1 MLSFLLPR
9 GALGKG
15 HHWNVAVAFLEKML
29 DKLLGRETQ
38 VTWRKEKCP
47 KCPFNAFR
55 PFRLKVRL
63 KFECLWLR
71 LVLPNS
77 VPRLRGANYANAVPM
92 LSRTDITVDDISIPY
107 TVSVY
112 LWALIHPSWSNA
124 DLFPR
129 TENAF
134 MTLMSKKQS
143 SRHPEITYWGIEM
156 WKGNLVYNVPLRH
169 ITRSATE
176 LLATLV
182 KVESNGSGQVGCS
195 WVASGW
201 NLDRQCFLGALR
213 FTLRVLKFPRTHF
226 GRSFGHERS
235 SELSERAWRQRQFLG
250 VDFGLWK
257 EVSGSKYVC
266 SLAIGSNVWIA
277 WTEASCDFWVLMSI
291 FIINPCDSESFPGA
305 GWWRA
310 WTGASWNAQ

>member
-1 MLSFLLPR
+1 MWLWRFWRRCWISSLEERHKSHEERRSVRSVHSMHSVHSVWRSVWSFRL
-9 GALGKG
+9 
-15 HHWNVAVAFLEKML
+15 
-29 DKLLGRETQ
+29 
-38 VTWRKEKCP
+38 
-47 KCPFNAFR
+47 NAFGSG
-55 PFRLKVRL
+55 LCCQTQ
-63 KFECLWLR
+63 CLGCGGQTMQTQYLCFPGR
-71 LVLPNS
+71 IL
-77 VPRLRGANYANAVPM
+77 
-92 LSRTDITVDDISIPY
+92 DDISIPY
-107 TVSVY
+107 TVGVY